1 MAFKIGLNRKEV
13 FLELWNKSGKSTVD
27 DFKFLLDTLDYETI
41 KHEIEKKLKKASMTF
56 REVYK
61 LEQYCFE
68 MLKKEVF
75 GVNCTEDHIKNYI
88 KSHFFIRKL

>member
-1 MAFKIGLNRKEV
+1 
-13 FLELWNKSGKSTVD
+13 
-27 DFKFLLDTLDYETI
+27 
-41 KHEIEKKLKKASMTF
+41 MTF